1 MLPRDLSDPA
11 QGEHA
16 VQLIVDDVLAATR
29 TTADLRVVREDPVTT
44 IADNYTNLGYPP
56 DAITRDARYTRYVDA
71 ERVLRSHASAMIPSS
86 LRRLAAEGDTW
97 DDVLLACVGAVY
109 RRDAVDRLHT
119 GTPHQ
124 LDLWRISRTPRDLDD
139 LVVTAIRG
147 ALPDATLRL
156 VPATHPYT
164 ENGSQVDVLLD
175 GRWLEVAECGLAAR
189 HVLDGA
195 GLPTTVTGI
204 ALGLGLDRL
213 LMLRKGITD
222 IRLLSATDP
231 RIADQMLDL
240 TPYRQVSRHPP
251 VVRDLSVAVDEQADD
266 ETLGDQ
272 VRTAIGDLAE
282 EIEVLSETPVEE
294 LPPSAAARL
303 GALPGQ
309 KNVLLRI
316 VLRDLSR
323 TLSDDEA
330 NRARDAVHEAVHRGT
345 AGHWTTR

>member
-16 VQLIVDDVLAATR
+16 LQLILDDVLAAAR
-29 TTADLRVVREDPVTT
+29 DTADLRVVREDPVTT
-44 IADNYTNLGYPP
+44 TADNYTNLGYPP
-56 DAITRDARYTRYVDA
+56 DAITRDARYTRYLDD
-71 ERVLRSHASAMIPSS
+71 ERVLRSHTSAMIPLS

-109 RRDAVDRLHT
+109 RRDAVDRIHT

-124 LDLWRISRTPRDLDD
+124 ADLWRISRAPRSLDD
-139 LVVTAIRG
+139 LVVAAVRG
-147 ALPDATLRL
+147 ALPGATLRMI
-156 VPATHPYT
+156 PAVHPYT
-164 ENGSQVDVLLD
+164 ENGSQVDVLVD
-175 GRWLEVAECGLAAR
+175 GTWLEVAECGHAAR
-189 HVLDGA
+189 HVLDRA

-213 LMLRKGITD
+213 LMLRKGVTD

-231 RIADQMLDL
+231 RIADQMRDL
-240 TPYRQVSRHPP
+240 TPYRQVSKHPP
-251 VVRDLSVAVDEQADD
+251 VSRDLSVAVDAAADG
-266 ETLGDQ
+266 ETLGDLA
-272 VRTAIGDLAE
+272 RTAVGDLAE
-282 EIEVLSETPVEE
+282 EITILSETPVDD
-294 LPPSAAARL
+294 LPPAARARL

-309 KNVLLRI
+309 KNVLLRV

-330 NRARDAVHEAVHRGT
+330 NQARDAVYAALHQGT
-345 AGHWTTR
+345 VSRWASW

>member
-11 QGEHA
+11 QGDHA
-16 VQLIVDDVLAATR
+16 VQLVLTDVLAATR
-29 TTADLRVVREDPVTT
+29 DSADLRVVREDPITT

-56 DAITRDARYTRYVDA
+56 DAITRDARYTRYLDD
-71 ERVLRSHASAMIPSS
+71 ERVLRSHASAMIPLS
-86 LRRLAAEGDTW
+86 LRRLAAEGDSW
-97 DDVLLACVGAVY
+97 EDVLLACVGAVY
-109 RRDAVDRLHT
+109 RRDAVDRIHT

-139 LVVTAIRG
+139 LVVNVIRG
-147 ALPDATLRL
+147 ALPGATLRTI
-156 VPATHPYT
+156 PAAHPYT
-164 ENGSQVDVLLD
+164 EDGSQVDVLLD
-175 GRWLEVAECGLAAR
+175 GRWLEVAECGRAAG
-189 HVLDGA
+189 HVLDRA

-222 IRLLSATDP
+222 IRLLSAADP

-240 TPYRQVSRHPP
+240 TPYRQVSKHPP
-251 VVRDLSVAVDEQADD
+251 VSRDLSVAVDGQADD

-272 VRTAIGDLAE
+272 VRGAIGDLAE
-282 EIEVLSETPVEE
+282 EIEVLSETPVED
-294 LPPSAAARL
+294 LPAAAVARL

-323 TLSDDEA
+323 TLSDEEA
-330 NRARDAVHEAVHRGT
+330 NRARDAVYEAVHQGT
-345 AGHWTTR
+345 TSHWTAR